1 MWHNNKQVL
10 ATFIHYTTQWSWAYI
25 DGLGWRRIK
34 DGAGDGVTNL
44 TILFNTARASSRPV
58 NVYIDGSDLILT
70 AYLL

>member
-10 ATFIHYTTQWSWAYI
+10 ATYIHHTTQWSWAYF

-34 DGAGDGVTNL
+34 NGAADGVTNL
-44 TILFNTARASSRPV
+44 TTLFNAARAGSRRV
-58 NVYIDGSDLILT
+58 NVYIDSDNLIQT